1 MVVMNKETN
10 NKKHT
15 DWKQRR
21 TIFILENMFTS
32 IENTK
37 YFQKVVKQINLAL
50 SSDTKGIDKSQLY
63 FHILITNGK

>member
-15 DWKQRR
+15 DWKQR
-21 TIFILENMFTS
+21 TVFILENMFTS

-50 SSDTKGIDKSQLY
+50 SSDTKGIYKSQLY